1 MNNGNSSIKTK
12 KGSKYDENFKTQ
24 VYEELKGTIKIGGLI
39 GIQINDMGRGG
50 GGKLNDIDSDENF
63 GLWGFKNGINI
74 INRRMEGLNRNKQKF
89 IIIKLFFNKL
99 LIY

>member
-1 MNNGNSSIKTK
+1 
-12 KGSKYDENFKTQ
+12 
-24 VYEELKGTIKIGGLI
+24 
-39 GIQINDMGRGG
+39 MGRGG